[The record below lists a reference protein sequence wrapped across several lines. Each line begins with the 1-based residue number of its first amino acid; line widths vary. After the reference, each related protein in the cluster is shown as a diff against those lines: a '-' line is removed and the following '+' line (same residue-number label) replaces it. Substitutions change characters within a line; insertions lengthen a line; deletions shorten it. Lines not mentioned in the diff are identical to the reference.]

1 VDARTGERGYE
12 TAGHRA
18 AQDPADQDT
27 VEMSGAAP
35 STGSTR
41 DDARPAAP
49 YPGRTGT
56 DAPDPGMANEGMAN
70 EDMANEGMG
79 DRGMADRGMA
89 GRGMGDQGMGD
100 QGMAGRGMADQDTI
114 DRGMADQDTIDRGM
128 ADRDVADR
136 DVGDQRMADR
146 GTAERGDAGTGGD
159 IALLDPQDAE
169 EMRRRWSDTQARFVD
184 DPREAVQTADGLV
197 AELMQTL
204 ARSFSAHKNDLE
216 AHWRSGGDPDTEELR
231 QALQRYRSFFDR
243 LLSA

>member
-1 VDARTGERGYE
+1 MTGETDVSTADLAQPGGPRQPDRGDVDARTGERGYE
-12 TAGHRA
+12 TAGSRA
-18 AQDPADQDT
+18 VRDPADQDT
-27 VEMSGAAP
+27 VEMAGGAP

-41 DDARPAAP
+41 DDARPAAAP

-56 DAPDPGMANEGMAN
+56 DAPDRGTADRGMDDPRMA
-70 EDMANEGMG
+70 DQ
-79 DRGMADRGMA
+79 GMADRGMA
-89 GRGMGDQGMGD
+89 DQGMD
-100 QGMAGRGMADQDTI
+100 
-114 DRGMADQDTIDRGM
+114 DRGTADRGT
-128 ADRDVADR
+128 AE
-136 DVGDQRMADR
+136 R
-146 GTAERGDAGTGGD
+146 GTAERGDAGTGDD

-204 ARSFSAHKNDLE
+204 ARSFSAHKNELE